1 MCWMFGLNDLDVFDV
16 LYVLDD
22 LDLSRSNQTM
32 YDFHSSRDVRLVLH
46 AGNRRFYISR
56 GQTKLCMVLIP
67 REM

>member
-1 MCWMFGLNDLDVFDV
+1 MLSIDDLDVFDV

-32 YDFHSSRDVRLVLH
+32 YDFDYSRDVRLVLH

-56 GQTKLCMVLIP
+56 GQTKPCMVLIP